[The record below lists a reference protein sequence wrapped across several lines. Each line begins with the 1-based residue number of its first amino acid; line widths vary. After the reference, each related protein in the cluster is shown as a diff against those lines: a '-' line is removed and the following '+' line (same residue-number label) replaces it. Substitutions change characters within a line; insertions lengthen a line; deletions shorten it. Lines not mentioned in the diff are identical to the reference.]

1 MGTGGR
7 LGVEAFAIVS
17 NFHLEH
23 AGLCTLQSHPR
34 LLCARVLAHV
44 GKRFLDNT
52 EELELHKGR
61 KMLRNLVRAQSNHY
75 PVALLELFQVVLHRW
90 QQTALRYPGA

>member
-17 NFHLEH
+17 DLHLEN

-34 LLCARVLAHV
+34 LLRTRVLAHV
-44 GKRFLDNT
+44 RERFLHDA

-61 KMLRNLVRAQSNHY
+61 KMLRNMVRAQSNHY